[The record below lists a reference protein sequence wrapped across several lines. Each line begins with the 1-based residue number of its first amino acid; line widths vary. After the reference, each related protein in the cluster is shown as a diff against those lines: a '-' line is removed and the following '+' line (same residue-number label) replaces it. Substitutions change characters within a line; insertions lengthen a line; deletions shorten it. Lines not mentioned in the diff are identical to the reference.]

1 MTANPE
7 SFPKSPNQPEEDARK
22 MPHRGPMIGSPPVQS
37 SSMPQDPAAAMLQ
50 PQPQPPVGPEQELW
64 TGRTSFR
71 HFAGSISV
79 WLIVNIAILIGV
91 VYLIRGSGKLSWT
104 ADLSIVLVA
113 LLVTSILILSRAFG
127 MILGRRYRLTSQRLF
142 IERGLLG
149 TTTDQME
156 LTRVEDIRVQ
166 KSFMDRVF
174 GVGTVD
180 LLTTDVTDHGVVL
193 AGIANPD
200 IVAEL
205 IRARMRNL
213 RGRSVFVENLNP

>member
-1 MTANPE
+1 
-7 SFPKSPNQPEEDARK
+7 
-22 MPHRGPMIGSPPVQS
+22 MIGSPPVQS